1 MHNLFRNIDE
11 NIHRR
16 RSKRSRPR
24 SESLSNIETLEQ
36 RIALTANVYTTNNT
50 GDSPGYVT
58 IMLDE
63 SGDDLYLRQTI
74 DDFSVGFDPIARL
87 QYADNPEFS
96 LSQSQNFSTN
106 SVTRPLNEYQDVF
119 VGQGV
124 ANTHSDLLVGGL
136 SPTTVLPDANFF
148 DGVARTL
155 PTGLTADEAFH
166 ILPGTLQGN
175 NDFGGSFIAITN
187 GNGVIESMSVA
198 TLNLLDEQ
206 DLTVNGDIP
215 LVFSQ
220 TGGSSGTTSITLG
233 FGGDENVTVTGEVN
247 LFTGRVSLDL
257 DPATNPPADAPYSTS
272 FFFDYGSPVIAAEP
286 STFTLASGFTLDA
299 GLIVDLPSVDS
310 TIAINSPVAI
320 PTRDAGDIGLVDL
333 RATNVLVNAP
343 MAADQGF
350 RVLQSRFLNEASVE
364 ASPVSDAVTSQC
376 GDNRYSGDSS
386 RSWRASTDAE
396 RRGDSTRYECYRSER
411 SWSEYRT
418 DFIQFSIS
426 ITISQLVLLQPKF
439 QSDCRRHACCSD

>member
-1 MHNLFRNIDE
+1 MGLMHNLFRNIDE

-124 ANTHSDLLVGGL
+124 ANVHNDLGVGGL
-136 SPTTVLPDANFF
+136 SPGTTLPDANFF

-155 PTGLTADEAFH
+155 PAGLTADEAFH

-175 NDFGGSFIAITN
+175 NDFGGSFITITN
-187 GNGVIESMSVA
+187 GSGVTEGMSVA

-220 TGGSSGTTSITLG
+220 TAGSSGTTSITLG
-233 FGGDENVTVTGEVN
+233 FGADEDVTVTGEVN
-247 LFTGRVSLDL
+247 LFTGRV
-257 DPATNPPADAPYSTS
+257 
-272 FFFDYGSPVIAAEP
+272 
-286 STFTLASGFTLDA
+286 
-299 GLIVDLPSVDS
+299 
-310 TIAINSPVAI
+310 
-320 PTRDAGDIGLVDL
+320 
-333 RATNVLVNAP
+333 
-343 MAADQGF
+343 
-350 RVLQSRFLNEASVE
+350 
-364 ASPVSDAVTSQC
+364 
-376 GDNRYSGDSS
+376 
-386 RSWRASTDAE
+386 
-396 RRGDSTRYECYRSER
+396 
-411 SWSEYRT
+411 
-418 DFIQFSIS
+418 
-426 ITISQLVLLQPKF
+426 
-439 QSDCRRHACCSD
+439 